1 MKWLDRLIEKEF
13 YKRFPEK
20 KKNYVSPLAP
30 IIVTT
35 KTVAPVNCMTEL
47 QLEERFLDD
56 YRYLESVSNLAIDN
70 LVKQLKAKDL
80 IEFRYD
86 HDYIRNTAVLRA
98 RITVVP
104 LEGVVI

>member
-1 MKWLDRLIEKEF
+1 MKWLDRLIEKAF
-13 YKRFPEK
+13 YKRFPAHK
-20 KKNYVSPLAP
+20 SYVSPFEP
-30 IIVTT
+30 IVVTT
-35 KTVAPVNCMTEL
+35 KTVTPITFKTEL
-47 QLEERFLDD
+47 LLEERFLDD
-56 YRYLESVSNLAIDN
+56 YRYLDSVSNLAIDN